1 MAHKVLIV
9 DDDPAIQMAYARML
23 GSAGYAVTLANDAVG
38 AVSAAVRERPDVVVL
53 DLGLPAGNGTLVL
66 QRMRNLPN
74 TSITPVVVV
83 TGRAPALDEALQ
95 LQELGCEAILVKPV
109 RAEELV
115 DAVGHA
121 LAVPVDANDAAEL
134 H

>member
-38 AVSAAVRERPDVVVL
+38 AVSAAVRERPDAVVL
-53 DLGLPAGNGTLVL
+53 DLGLPAGSGTLVL
-66 QRMRNLPN
+66 QRLRNLPN
-74 TSITPVVVV
+74 TSITPVIVV
-83 TGRAPALDEALQ
+83 TGRAPGLDGIIQ
-95 LQELGCEAILVKPV
+95 LEELGCQTILLKPV
-109 RAEELV
+109 RSEELV
-115 DAVGHA
+115 EAVGRV
-121 LAVPVDANDAAEL
+121 LSVPADANDVAEL